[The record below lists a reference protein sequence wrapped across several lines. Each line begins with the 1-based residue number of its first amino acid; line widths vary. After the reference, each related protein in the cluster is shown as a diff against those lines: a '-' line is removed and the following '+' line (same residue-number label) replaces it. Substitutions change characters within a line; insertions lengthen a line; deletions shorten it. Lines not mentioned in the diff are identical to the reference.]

1 MPIRQA
7 TLNDLEPL
15 SQLLDG
21 YRQFYRQ
28 SADLEGGR
36 QFLQARLERGDS
48 HILVHTGSQGELQG
62 FVQLYPLLST
72 VRLAPLWLLNDLF
85 VAPEAR
91 RSGVGRA
98 LMQAARELA
107 RAHGVGHLKLATGID
122 NRTAQALYESLGWQR
137 DTTFY
142 HYGLLFDTQADQI

>member
-1 MPIRQA
+1 MTVRPA
-7 TLNDLEPL
+7 TPNDLDPL
-15 SQLLDG
+15 SELLDG
-21 YRQFYRQ
+21 YRRFYRQ
-28 SADLEGGR
+28 APDVQAARRFLE
-36 QFLQARLERGDS
+36 ARLEQGDS
-48 HILVHTGSQGELQG
+48 YLLVHEGPKGELQG

-91 RSGVGRA
+91 RGGVGRA
-98 LMQAARELA
+98 LMSAARELA
-107 RAHGVGHLKLATGID
+107 EAHGVGHLKLATEID

-142 HYGLLFDTQADQI
+142 HYGLLFDATTRQR

>member
-1 MPIRQA
+1 MTIRQA
-7 TLNDLEPL
+7 TRNDLEPL

-28 SADLEGGR
+28 ASDLEGAR

-48 HILVHTGSQGELQG
+48 YILVDTGSQGELQG

-98 LMQAARELA
+98 LMQAAWELA
-107 RAHGVGHLKLATGID
+107 RAHGVGHLTLATEID

-142 HYGLLFDTQADQI
+142 HYGLLFDTQADQG

>member
-1 MPIRQA
+1 MPVRPA
-7 TLNDLEPL
+7 TLDDLEPL
-15 SQLLDG
+15 SALLDG

-28 SADLEGGR
+28 EPNLEGAR
-36 QFLQARLERGDS
+36 RFLQARLSRGDS
-48 HILVHTGSQGELQG
+48 HVLVHEGPQGELQG

-85 VAPEAR
+85 VSPEAR

-107 RAHGVGHLKLATGID
+107 ESHGVAHLKLATEIT

-142 HYGLLFDTQADQI
+142 HYGLLFDSQASQG

>member
-1 MPIRQA
+1 MPIRHA
-7 TLNDLEPL
+7 TLADLEPL
-15 SQLLDG
+15 SELLDA
-21 YRQFYRQ
+21 YRRFYRQ
-28 SADLEGGR
+28 EPDLEDAR
-36 QFLQARLERGDS
+36 RFLQARLERGDS
-48 HILVHTGSQGELQG
+48 HILVHEGNAGELQG

-85 VAPEAR
+85 VSPAAR

-107 RAHGVGHLKLATGID
+107 ESHGVGHLKLATEIE
-122 NRTAQALYESLGWQR
+122 NHAAQALYESLGWQR

-142 HYGLLFDTQADQI
+142 HYGLLFDTTAGQG

>member
-1 MPIRQA
+1 MSIRHA
-7 TLNDLEPL
+7 SLADLAPL
-15 SQLLDG
+15 SELLDG

-28 SADLEGGR
+28 KPDLAGAR
-36 QFLQARLERGDS
+36 QFLQARLERSDS
-48 HILVHTGSQGELQG
+48 HILVHEGPTGELQG

-85 VAPEAR
+85 VAPQAR

-98 LMQAARELA
+98 LMLAARELA
-107 RAHGVGHLKLATGID
+107 SSHGVGHLKLATEID
-122 NRTAQALYESLGWQR
+122 NRTAQALYASLGWQR

-142 HYGLLFDTQADQI
+142 HYGLLFDTQADQD

>member
-1 MPIRQA
+1 MPVRHA
-7 TLNDLEPL
+7 EPTDLDPL
-15 SQLLDG
+15 SELLDG
-21 YRQFYRQ
+21 YRRFYRQ
-28 SADLEGGR
+28 APDPVGAR
-36 QFLQARLERGDS
+36 RFLQARLECGDS
-48 HILVHTGSQGELQG
+48 HILVHEGPAGELQG

-85 VAPEAR
+85 VSPQAR
-91 RSGVGRA
+91 RGGIGRA

-107 RAHGVGHLKLATGID
+107 RIHGVGHLKLATEID

-142 HYGLLFDTQADQI
+142 HYGLLFDTSAGQD

>member
-1 MPIRQA
+1 MPVRHA
-7 TLNDLEPL
+7 SLDDLGPL
-15 SQLLDG
+15 SELLDG

-28 SADLEGGR
+28 APDLEGAR
-36 QFLQARLERGDS
+36 RFLQARLEGGDS
-48 HILVHTGSQGELQG
+48 HILVHEGPGGELQG

-85 VAPEAR
+85 VSPEAR
-91 RSGVGRA
+91 RGGVGCA

-107 RAHGVGHLKLATGID
+107 ASHGVGHLKLATEMN
-122 NRTAQALYESLGWQR
+122 NRNAQALYESLGWQR

-142 HYGLLFDTQADQI
+142 YYGLLFDTQASQD

>member
-7 TLNDLEPL
+7 NRNDLEPL

-28 SADLEGGR
+28 PSDLEGAR
-36 QFLQARLERGDS
+36 QFLQARLEHGDS
-48 HILVHTGSQGELQG
+48 HILVHTGGEGELQG

-107 RAHGVGHLKLATGID
+107 HAHGVGHLKLATEID

-142 HYGLLFDTQADQI
+142 HYGLLFDIQADQG

>member
-1 MPIRQA
+1 MTIRQA
-7 TLNDLEPL
+7 TRNDLEPL

-28 SADLEGGR
+28 ASDLEGAR

-48 HILVHTGSQGELQG
+48 YILVDTGSQGELQG

-98 LMQAARELA
+98 LMQAAWELA
-107 RAHGVGHLKLATGID
+107 RAHGVGHLKLATEID

-142 HYGLLFDTQADQI
+142 HYGLLFDTQADQG

>member
-1 MPIRQA
+1 MPIRYA
-7 TLNDLEPL
+7 TPQDLDPL

-28 SADLEGGR
+28 EPNLEGAR
-36 QFLQARLERGDS
+36 RFLQARLERGDS
-48 HILVHTGSQGELQG
+48 HILVHVGPQGELQG

-85 VAPEAR
+85 VSPEAR
-91 RSGVGRA
+91 RGGVGRA

-107 RAHGVGHLKLATGID
+107 ESHGVGHLKLATEID

-142 HYGLLFDTQADQI
+142 HYGLLFDSQASQD